1 MLSNHPNGRFGAD
14 PLKNSD
20 RLFCGINFKVAL
32 PSGKKRRFVNFDH
45 AATTPPLRTVLE
57 HINQCA
63 EWSSSV
69 HRGAGFKSALTTRA
83 HQTARETLAG
93 FFGMDPDYHVLLF
106 CSNTTDATNRIAAQ
120 LCTRETPGNDVIL
133 CSMMEHHS
141 NLLPWQAQQLH
152 VDYIRAKSPC
162 GMLDMDHLKEQL
174 EKYAGRVRLV
184 CVTGA
189 SNITG
194 LIPPLAEAAALVH
207 AHGARILVDGAQ
219 LAAHRPVSMG
229 KADSP
234 FCIDFMVFSGHK
246 MYAPFGSGGLIGPR
260 DFFEQG
266 APSVKGGGAVDF
278 VELDHVEW
286 SGLPD
291 KEEAGTPNV
300 LGIFAMAKA
309 AETLSSL
316 GMENIAHHENM
327 LMRRLL
333 NGLKAIPEIKL
344 FGGCETVDEMQR
356 VAVAPIQSTRYSHA
370 CLAAILAHEWGIG
383 VRNGC
388 FCAQP
393 YTGHLLQ
400 VNPEERGQQLE
411 MLKKKDRSE
420 MPGFVRISI
429 GLPNTEKDVDWLLKA
444 LKHIHTHSPKLSYR
458 LNRETGEYT
467 PEGSTDQV
475 ERFLRT
481 AGIPS
486 I

>member
-1 MLSNHPNGRFGAD
+1 MPSNHSKGRGIA

-20 RLFCGINFKVAL
+20 RLFCGINFKVPL

-45 AATTPPLRTVLE
+45 AATTPPLRSVLE
-57 HINQCA
+57 HVNRCT

-83 HQTARETLAG
+83 HQTARETLAR
-93 FFGMDPDYHVLLF
+93 FFGTDPDYHILLF
-106 CSNTTDATNRIAAQ
+106 CSNTTDAINRVATQ
-120 LCTRETPGNDVIL
+120 LCNGEPSEKDVIL
-133 CSMMEHHS
+133 CSMLEHHS
-141 NLLPWQAQQLH
+141 NMLPWQAQQLNVVFIH
-152 VDYIRAKSPC
+152 AKSPC
-162 GMLDMDHLKEQL
+162 CMLDLDHLEELLK
-174 EKYAGRVRLV
+174 KYEGRVRLV
-184 CVTGA
+184 CMTGA

-219 LAAHRPVSMG
+219 LAAHRPINMG

-234 FCIDFMVFSGHK
+234 FCIDFLVFSGHK

-266 APSVKGGGAVDF
+266 PPGIKGGGAVDF
-278 VELDHVEW
+278 VELNHVEW
-286 SGLPD
+286 TGLPD
-291 KEEAGTPNV
+291 KAEAGTPNV
-300 LGIFAMAKA
+300 LGIFAMTEA
-309 AETLSSL
+309 AETLSAL
-316 GMENIAHHENM
+316 GMDRIARHESE
-327 LMRRLL
+327 LMRHLL
-333 NGLKAIPEIKL
+333 NGLKTIPEIEI
-344 FGGCETVDEMQR
+344 FGGCETVDEEKR
-356 VAVAPIQSTRYSHA
+356 VAVVPIQSTRYPHA
-370 CLAAILAHEWGIG
+370 HLAAILAHEWGIG

-400 VNPEERGQQLE
+400 VTPEERSQHLE
-411 MLKKKDRSE
+411 MLKQNDRSE

-444 LKHIHTHSPKLSYR
+444 LKHIHTQPTQLSYR
-458 LNRETGEYT
+458 ENQETGEYV
-467 PEGSTDQV
+467 PEGSADQTR
-475 ERFLRT
+475 EFLRT
-481 AGIPS
+481 AGFPS